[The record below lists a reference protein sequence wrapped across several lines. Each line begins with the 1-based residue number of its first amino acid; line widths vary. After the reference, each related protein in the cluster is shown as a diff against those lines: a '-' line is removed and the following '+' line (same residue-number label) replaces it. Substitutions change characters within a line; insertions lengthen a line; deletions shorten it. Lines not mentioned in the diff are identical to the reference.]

1 MQYQIC
7 ECGEQIPPNEL
18 GTKLLTHWQHQHQT
32 CLYSYIGCVSVSVLK
47 STVYVYGRT
56 SLKLDL
62 KVKKGL
68 PREYRRCVRLSS
80 KLLEWLLV
88 APKHTSNGPYYLKIY
103 APVMKW
109 MRTSWHASHIWSEVA
124 LIDEFNFSKNGRDWI
139 WVLLGVLC
147 FYV

>member
-32 CLYSYIGCVSVSVLK
+32 CLYSYIGCVSVSILK
-47 STVYVYGRT
+47 STVYVYGQT

-68 PREYRRCVRLSS
+68 PREYRRCFRLSS
-80 KLLEWLLV
+80 KLARVTPGCTQTHVEWPLLLENLRASDEVHADEL
-88 APKHTSNGPYYLKIY
+88 TCEPY
-103 APVMKW
+103 
-109 MRTSWHASHIWSEVA
+109 
-124 LIDEFNFSKNGRDWI
+124 LIGGRIDR
-139 WVLLGVLC
+139 
-147 FYV
+147 